1 MYHGKD
7 VRQYDGTVHERYA
20 EEEKMKMMAGMMT
33 CCEKMAA
40 ICPCMNM
47 GSNSEKGKEGA
58 QPANPTDKPE
68 SACPCAG

>member
-1 MYHGKD
+1 MGKMF
-7 VRQYDGTVHERYA
+7 GKMMEKFMSGMS
-20 EEEKMKMMAGMMT
+20 EEEKMKMMTGMMS

-68 SACPCAG
+68 SACSCAG